1 MTDRMCNEWTR
12 LDRTSFYRLSW
23 SDSVRQRMASKRT
36 ETAALQFVTGLP
48 NARSSDYFG
57 LNWSDIGRQGTASN
71 RTGLVALEFA
81 PNTYS

>member
-57 LNWSDIGRQGTASN
+57 LNWSDIGRHGMTSN
-71 RTGLVALEFA
+71 HTESVGLQS
-81 PNTYS
+81 TTKRS